1 MEIIVIALQDLETK
15 HPEDYGLFEDYVT
28 SMRTT
33 ASGTVKAGSNL
44 LKAVRLA
51 KLAHLAK

>member
-1 MEIIVIALQDLETK
+1 MEVIATALQDLETK
-15 HPEDYGLFEDYVT
+15 HPEDYSLFEDYIS

-33 ASGTVKAGSNL
+33 ASSTVKAGSNL

-51 KLAHLAK
+51 ELAHLAK

>member
-15 HPEDYGLFEDYVT
+15 HRDAYGLFEDYVT